1 METGWNS
8 AAISAGHLEFPSDPP
23 ATPAGHPKSLPHPP
37 AIAAGCFKVLPTPS
51 ARLAEYLITDLAPH
65 EITSRNSRAI
75 DIPGIPMRS
84 LVEIILIGVED
95 ILYSGVHLQGCGLE
109 DREVVRQLQ
118 VQVEEITSLLLTI
131 LGNVTRQV
139 LHQHAAR
146 IGSRQ

>member
-1 METGWNS
+1 MVWRHESATHHPAAKLYRENS
-8 AAISAGHLEFPSDPP
+8 G
-23 ATPAGHPKSLPHPP
+23 G
-37 AIAAGCFKVLPTPS
+37 IAPR
-51 ARLAEYLITDLAPH
+51 RLAEYLITDLAPH

>member
-1 METGWNS
+1 MVWRHESATHHPAAKLYRENS
-8 AAISAGHLEFPSDPP
+8 RG
-23 ATPAGHPKSLPHPP
+23 
-37 AIAAGCFKVLPTPS
+37 IAPQ
-51 ARLAEYLITDLAPH
+51 RLAEYLITDLAPH

>member
-1 METGWNS
+1 MTGGFS
-8 AAISAGHLEFPSDPP
+8 I
-23 ATPAGHPKSLPHPP
+23 
-37 AIAAGCFKVLPTPS
+37 V
-51 ARLAEYLITDLAPH
+51 DL
-65 EITSRNSRAI
+65 TSRKITPRHPRAI

-146 IGSRQ
+146 IGSRQGSGETLERREGEVK

>member
-1 METGWNS
+1 MVWRHESATHHPAAKLYRENS
-8 AAISAGHLEFPSDPP
+8 G
-23 ATPAGHPKSLPHPP
+23 G
-37 AIAAGCFKVLPTPS
+37 IAPR
-51 ARLAEYLITDLAPH
+51 RLAEYLITDLTPH
-65 EITSRNSRAI
+65 EITSGNPRAI
-75 DIPGIPMRS
+75 DIPGIPVRS

>member
-1 METGWNS
+1 MTGGFS
-8 AAISAGHLEFPSDPP
+8 I
-23 ATPAGHPKSLPHPP
+23 
-37 AIAAGCFKVLPTPS
+37 V
-51 ARLAEYLITDLAPH
+51 DLTSR
-65 EITSRNSRAI
+65 EITPRHPRAI

-95 ILYSGVHLQGCGLE
+95 ILYSGVHLQGYGLE

-118 VQVEEITSLLLTI
+118 VLVEEITSLLLTI